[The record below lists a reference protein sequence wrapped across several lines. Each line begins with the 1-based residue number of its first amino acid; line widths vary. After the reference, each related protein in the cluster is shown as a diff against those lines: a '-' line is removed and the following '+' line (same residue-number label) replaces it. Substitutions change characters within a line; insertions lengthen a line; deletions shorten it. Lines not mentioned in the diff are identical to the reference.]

1 MSLLKNLLIQTAY
14 AGFPSD
20 AFRRSHDIAGVAL
33 AQTDYQVKIKVLY
46 GGDGTGTQGTR
57 ANVLNHTTHIGH
69 YEAPPANPIIAEGAV
84 ADWDHGIREIGN
96 VLYEPDDPNPNRVYK
111 AFYTGMKQPDPSG
124 CRKIGYAYSPDG
136 VNWTKSLAN
145 PVITDPGPII
155 TPSVWYEDPY
165 VVKVGGTYYLYCERG
180 GTDPPTS
187 DDTVVVFQSLDC
199 ETWTA
204 FGAET
209 IAIPKG
215 VALSWE
221 DLLTGSPV
229 VWVEDGTWYM
239 IYEGIRAADNL
250 AQIGLATSPDGIVWT
265 KDPANPVASPSG
277 KWSSLVGN
285 DIAKV
290 DGTYYLSIHG
300 GYNES
305 VWPLAIIKTGF
316 ATSTDLYTWTLPED
330 IMIYPDLTADPYNA
344 IDHFMFYWDGGNN
357 EWVSHYCDSRLSD
370 AGWSGGL
377 TNGIYRGYPR
387 CTGDMFVC
395 LNGRCRTDFGD
406 VRFTDSLGNELD
418 YWIQSQVDSEYAF
431 FWVEIPTIPAA
442 PASATIY
449 IYYGNANA
457 TTTENGAATWIE
469 YEDWESYAIGA
480 VSPWGQFSQ
489 KAPALET
496 AIIANNRAYKGTQ
509 SLYLDD
515 DSAVNNNFIAWD
527 YANKL
532 AGGFRFLLAIY
543 EDTDYGIGW
552 GHGIDHYDNV
562 PAKLVT
568 VGSSVATVAPGVDD
582 YYTAAWHQMFDFV
595 EDVWHTYET
604 CIVIGAGTWDFLY
617 DDIRMPNRTV
627 RAAVARLDYMEIMAS
642 GLAGEF
648 EGNLGVCCVGKYV
661 DPEPTHEAWGSEE
674 GVAWPF

>member
-1 MSLLKNLLIQTAY
+1 MSLLKNLLISTPY
-14 AGFPSD
+14 TSFPSD

-84 ADWDHGIREIGN
+84 AAWDHGIREIGN

-111 AFYTGMKQPDPSG
+111 AFYTGMKSPAAG
-124 CRKIGYAYSPDG
+124 ARKIGYAYSPDG
-136 VNWTKSLAN
+136 VNWTKSASN
-145 PVITDPGPII
+145 PVITDMTDVI
-155 TPSVWYEDPY
+155 WYEDPY
-165 VVKVGGTYYLYCERG
+165 VVNVGGTYYLFCEESSNDEIFRFH
-180 GTDPPTS
+180 S
-187 DDTVVVFQSLDC
+187 ADC
-199 ETWTA
+199 EIWVNDGVVITR
-204 FGAET
+204 
-209 IAIPKG
+209 G
-215 VALSWE
+215 VALTWE
-221 DLLTGSPV
+221 DLLVGSPV
-229 VWVEDGTWYM
+229 VWMEDTTWYM
-239 IYEGIRAADNL
+239 LYEGIRAAGNL
-250 AQIGLATSPDGIVWT
+250 AQVGLATSPNGAVWT
-265 KDPANPVASPSG
+265 KDPANPVLSPSG
-277 KWSSLVGN
+277 KWSGVACD

-300 GYNES
+300 GYGGA
-305 VWPLAIIKTGF
+305 LITYATGKTSIF
-316 ATSTDLYTWTLPED
+316 TSTDLYTWTLSED

-344 IDHFMFYWDGGNN
+344 VDHFMFYWDGGNN
-357 EWVSHYCDSRLSD
+357 EWVSHYNDSRVSD

-406 VRFTDSLGNELD
+406 VRFTDSLGNDLD
-418 YWIQSQVDSEYAF
+418 YWIQTQVDSEYAV

-442 PASATIY
+442 PDSATIY

-457 TTTENGAATWIE
+457 VTTENGPATWIE
-469 YEDWESYAIGA
+469 YEDWESYAIGS
-480 VSPWGQFSQ
+480 VSPWGLFSQ
-489 KAPALET
+489 RFTVAAEV

-515 DSAVNNNFIAWD
+515 DSAANDNYITFN
-527 YANKL
+527 YADKL
-532 AGGFRFLLAIY
+532 AGGFRFLFAIY

-552 GHGIDHYDNV
+552 GHGLNHYDNV
-562 PAKLVT
+562 PTALVSL
-568 VGSSVATVAPGVDD
+568 GCSLGNGIRDYFPDPG
-582 YYTAAWHQMFDFV
+582 AWHNMFDLV

-617 DDIRMPNRTV
+617 DDLRVPNRTV
-627 RAAVARLDYMEIMAS
+627 RNAIARLDYIEVMAS

-661 DPEPTHEAWGSEE
+661 DPEPTHDAWGIEE